1 MVSKLYYTFE
11 NMKKDLLD
19 ISNKIKESNF
29 DIDVIIGPCR
39 GAYIPG
45 VMLSHLYE
53 KPFEGFIWQTR
64 DGNVKDK
71 NGLKKIINKY
81 RNKNILVIDDI
92 NDSGETLIGIQD
104 EIHWL
109 RECEKIKYC
118 TLFNKTQSNFK
129 DIHYYANE
137 LTPENNPWVV
147 FPYEDWFNQI

>member
-71 NGLKKIINKY
+71 DGLKKIINKY

-109 RECEKIKYC
+109 GECEKIKYC